1 MLFSR
6 HISKRGVVF
15 ASAFASVFSLAHA
28 VIQIIVYAQGSHG
41 PMFLSS
47 LLVSLGIFAACLI
60 IMISFIKDKKN
71 VALITTV
78 IAMPLY
84 GTAIFFANVDGF
96 IDGTYAAM
104 EFWPLGLCFIEYLVV
119 ALTVIESFVYVIIK
133 FVKGKGN
140 PKFSPAQNTEV
151 ACYILLFVEVLWVIG
166 VIKYSTYNNISYW
179 GTICG
184 YIGEVSMLEAFAYTL
199 YLGNEKDE
207 AVPGQIKKP
216 ENPEEK

>member
-119 ALTVIESFVYVIIK
+119 ALTVIESFVYVII
-133 FVKGKGN
+133 N
-140 PKFSPAQNTEV
+140 FSKAKE
-151 ACYILLFVEVLWVIG
+151 ILNSRPLRTLKSRVTFCSLS
-166 VIKYSTYNNISYW
+166 KSY
-179 GTICG
+179 GLSASLSIQLITTFP
-184 YIGEVSMLEAFAYTL
+184 IGERSAAILEKSACS
-199 YLGNEKDE
+199 
-207 AVPGQIKKP
+207 KP
-216 ENPEEK
+216 SRIRFI